1 MSGYVEMSIYDK
13 IILIFLISFP
23 LLILFTLKNDDD
35 ISTIL
40 LTRKPTQLEA
50 LRRLR
55 YVLARGAAAASGG
68 YIIALEIIKNV
79 IVPYRLMVL
88 PDQGDRRSL
97 ATIIILISCFTF
109 LFILR
114 VIQNVIRRRQGRSP
128 RPWID
133 FRTLVHNFRKMK

>member
-1 MSGYVEMSIYDK
+1 MLF
-13 IILIFLISFP
+13 ILKS
-23 LLILFTLKNDDD
+23 DDD

-88 PDQGDRRSL
+88 PDQGNRRSL
-97 ATIIILISCFTF
+97 AIIIILISCFTF

-114 VIQNVIRRRQGRSP
+114 V
-128 RPWID
+128 
-133 FRTLVHNFRKMK
+133 